1 MNDEQPTDAQRD
13 IAEEA
18 RKHLLG
24 STTADIVGG
33 SIATVIWWGLAVAVV
48 SRSSHSVGPA
58 SGIIFCLFASQV
70 LAVGLCSRKANI
82 FIITQLL
89 AAILLPVLA
98 AGLAF
103 GACLIGGG
111 PSFH

>member
-1 MNDEQPTDAQRD
+1 MNDQQPTE
-13 IAEEA
+13 AEREISEET

-24 STTADIVGG
+24 STTADIVVG
-33 SIATVIWWGLAVAVV
+33 SIATVVWWGLAVAVV
-48 SRSSHSVGPA
+48 SRFPHNVGPA

-70 LAVGLCSRKANI
+70 LVVGLCSRKASI

-103 GACLIGGG
+103 GACLLGGG